1 MIENYKRVYYK
12 LSYYPPYKSSSN
24 NIKVELDLSN
34 YATKDDVKNITNVD
48 VSSYAT
54 KTNLSALKTEVDK
67 IVTDKLKTVPD
78 DLAKLSNVVKNEV
91 VKKTDF
97 STDTNSLDDKI
108 DKVEKK
114 IPDISS
120 LETKRNVTTLV
131 NNLNNK
137 IDNLKINDYAK
148 KTSLTN
154 YMLTSTFIAK
164 STELESKIKDA
175 DIIAK
180 SAVTKAN
187 SIKSDLNDY
196 AKKDDVANDITTIK
210 NDYVTNASL
219 TSRLN
224 DLKSQHIATEVK
236 AIDDKTKKNMIDILD
251 FESRLK
257 QKEDIADEVQKE
269 ISFNKGFFYYLQ
281 QNYLVY
287 ECKVNSFAFNGKKI
301 TNWKSTGIFNYSDYY
316 TMNGIEDT
324 KTNLP
329 ILKNNKETYVLLQGK
344 YFQQNDNIIIPSN
357 NKKVINIYIIYKIDP
372 ISSTRNTD
380 YTIQNALF
388 GAMKITKNADYSKN
402 NYTGYG
408 LCFDEGG
415 EFGHTVK
422 QGNFNRTTNARNVI
436 IFGVDT
442 SSSAHATNR
451 TNNIYVMGKEFIQGI
466 NGTTIYAEK
475 LFHNDFTELGVKFV
489 LSLHY
494 NGDNSYLFANGRQE
508 LKFKRKDDQMI
519 NEKLCLGNLS
529 CEWTKSESEK
539 TGLYGN
545 IYDFVVDYRAINGVK
560 PIYDMHRYLMTKHNI
575 SL

>member
-154 YMLTSTFIAK
+154 YMLTSTFNAK

-236 AIDDKTKKNMIDILD
+236 AIDDKTKKNMSDILD

-508 LKFKRKDDQMI
+508 LKFKGKDDQMI